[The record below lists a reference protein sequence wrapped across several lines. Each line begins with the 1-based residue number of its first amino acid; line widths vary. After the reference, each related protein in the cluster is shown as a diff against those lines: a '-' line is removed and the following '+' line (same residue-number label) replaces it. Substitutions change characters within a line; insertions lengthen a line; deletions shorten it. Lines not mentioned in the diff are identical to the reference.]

1 MIRIKEAKRDIA
13 DNLWD
18 ELIVVGQVRSAVNA
32 AVGAMAV
39 WQVGLEGFGARHGD
53 RGGRDGVGAEQEGPV
68 SPGQLAGETVEHTGE
83 GRGEASGEMRAHL
96 WGTHTFLGR
105 ELNNVKIYYQ
115 WKVWGKIFFLKDR
128 NSYFFFLARKH

>member
-53 RGGRDGVGAEQEGPV
+53 RGGRDGVGAEQKGRSAQDDSQEKQWSTQV
-68 SPGQLAGETVEHTGE
+68 RAVVKLQEKWEHTCE
-83 GRGEASGEMRAHL
+83 EH
-96 WGTHTFLGR
+96 THF
-105 ELNNVKIYYQ
+105 
-115 WKVWGKIFFLKDR
+115 
-128 NSYFFFLARKH
+128 